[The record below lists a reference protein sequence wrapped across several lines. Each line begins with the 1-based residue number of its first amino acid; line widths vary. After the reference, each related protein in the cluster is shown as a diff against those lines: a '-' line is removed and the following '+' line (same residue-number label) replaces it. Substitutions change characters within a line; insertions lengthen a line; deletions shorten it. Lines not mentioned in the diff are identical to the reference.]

1 MKPTFVLISVVDIP
15 FFAFLLF
22 DTCANTH
29 YCFAY
34 SFVLLLY
41 YILFCSKIVHVL
53 KDGVRYVSV
62 EVNSIIILAMNKDG
76 ILSDDKLKM
85 KESVQPNGQHGDD
98 IIVIDSQS
106 DENKAGAKTNIR
118 DDLFKEHKEPVCR
131 SRTVDNNVNDEET
144 SIADDDSEA
153 DSNEFFLCESDNEQA
168 SASEV
173 DTEVCG
179 SNKLLNYFNI

>member
-1 MKPTFVLISVVDIP
+1 
-15 FFAFLLF
+15 
-22 DTCANTH
+22 
-29 YCFAY
+29 
-34 SFVLLLY
+34 
-41 YILFCSKIVHVL
+41 
-53 KDGVRYVSV
+53 VRYVSV

-85 KESVQPNGQHGDD
+85 TESVQPNGQHGDD

-173 DTEVCG
+173 DTEVCE
-179 SNKLLNYFNI
+179 SNKPFQYLGWPT

>member
-1 MKPTFVLISVVDIP
+1 
-15 FFAFLLF
+15 
-22 DTCANTH
+22 
-29 YCFAY
+29 
-34 SFVLLLY
+34 
-41 YILFCSKIVHVL
+41 
-53 KDGVRYVSV
+53 
-62 EVNSIIILAMNKDG
+62 MNKDG
-76 ILSDDKLKM
+76 ILSDDELKKM
-85 KESVQPNGQHGDD
+85 ESVQPNGQHGDD